1 MKKLIPIMLALTC
14 AGCVALRMD
23 QSKGTA
29 SYYRL
34 GAQDISDLHASKIGT
49 DGSQLKVDLG
59 RAQIGEPTIMQPDQW
74 AGIIEN
80 YLAAGLA
87 QSALRQIAEDILRD
101 KAANLDI
108 DDVKGKIGD
117 ALDKDK
123 NKNEPPKNVDDWPDW
138 PAGDTRYHIYAEN
151 NASPNQ
157 RGLWKPNSDSRP
169 GEPVML
175 LPAHMSK
182 TGVAKVTVG
191 GTDITNKVRKYPTD
205 LLPILGNGLRLH
217 YNAPKVGLNV
227 PVVVTL
233 SDGSEYRATVANGG
247 KRQDPLT
254 FTKTKEADDDQGDA
268 EDPGDDS
275 NDPGSGDSDD
285 DSDDNNSDDDGD
297 SGNNGP
303 IPTVGS
309 WQPPVVQLPAW
320 MEGKVA
326 AVRVGKAYN
335 MKPIGGMKYQGPPM
349 SDPIWD
355 GPWEAYPQ
363 TGARINMLDGRTL
376 DSYIRN
382 IKQPY
387 SPMRWYDIGKNP
399 PVEVTR

>member
-1 MKKLIPIMLALTC
+1 
-14 AGCVALRMD
+14 
-23 QSKGTA
+23 
-29 SYYRL
+29 
-34 GAQDISDLHASKIGT
+34 
-49 DGSQLKVDLG
+49 
-59 RAQIGEPTIMQPDQW
+59 
-74 AGIIEN
+74 
-80 YLAAGLA
+80 
-87 QSALRQIAEDILRD
+87 
-101 KAANLDI
+101 
-108 DDVKGKIGD
+108 
-117 ALDKDK
+117 
-123 NKNEPPKNVDDWPDW
+123 
-138 PAGDTRYHIYAEN
+138 
-151 NASPNQ
+151 
-157 RGLWKPNSDSRP
+157 
-169 GEPVML
+169 
-175 LPAHMSK
+175 
-182 TGVAKVTVG
+182 VTVG
-191 GTDITNKVRKYPTD
+191 GADITNKVRKYPTD

-217 YNAPKVGLNV
+217 YNAPKVGANV